1 MFDDPTN
8 KNNKEEERKK
18 NVKQVKEF
26 IEVSGYAL
34 TEKEVVKYMQKL
46 QQVSYYETTFLYK
59 TARSILGGQPVYK
72 FIIYCYM
79 PGEKKAA

>member
-1 MFDDPTN
+1 
-8 KNNKEEERKK
+8 
-18 NVKQVKEF
+18 
-26 IEVSGYAL
+26 
-34 TEKEVVKYMQKL
+34 VVKYMQKL
-46 QQVSYYETTFLYK
+46 QQVSYYETIFLYK